1 MLRIFLYLYTSIY
14 ALRFVIILFAIIVS
28 CFYAQGPMGDQ
39 LNVEWAPWK
48 NI

>member
-1 MLRIFLYLYTSIY
+1 MLRIFLYLYTIY
-14 ALRFVIILFAIIVS
+14 ALRFVIILFAYNCIM
-28 CFYAQGPMGDQ
+28 FYVQGPMGDQ